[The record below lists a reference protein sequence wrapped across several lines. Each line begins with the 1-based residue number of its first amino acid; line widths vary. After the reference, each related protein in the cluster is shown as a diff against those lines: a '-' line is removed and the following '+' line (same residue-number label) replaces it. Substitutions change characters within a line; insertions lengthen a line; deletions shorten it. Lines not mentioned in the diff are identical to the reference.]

1 MASQAKRLKDY
12 RLYRLLFIALA
23 IFAALFLAS
32 SQRSFV
38 RPVQALSSGI
48 VISQVYGGGGNAGA
62 TLTNDFIELF
72 NRGNSAVSLTGWSV
86 QYASA
91 AGSTRQVTPITN
103 LTL

>member
-48 VISQVYGGGGNAGA
+48 VISQVYGGGRNAGA
-62 TLTNDFIELF
+62 TLTHDLIELF
-72 NRGNSAVSLTGWSV
+72 NRGKSAVSLTRWPV
-86 QYASA
+86 PHASA
-91 AGSTRQVTPITN
+91 AGTTSHGAPLTHVTI
-103 LTL
+103 